1 MNLEKRL
8 VGVRNA
14 EEYGDV
20 VTILELVRG
29 MKYGSKEDVI
39 TAIDSFARYL
49 EEFESIEEMS
59 ISMKEKCLKVRQLM
73 QKEEIKTVSAMMQK
87 AKEFIEENYWNSKLS
102 VADLCIC
109 LNVSATHF
117 STMFKKEFG
126 MSFVSY
132 LTKVRLE
139 HAVELLD
146 NTDEKSYLI
155 AEMVGYTEPNYFS
168 YVFKKQ
174 YGVSPSQYRAKEK
187 KSF

>member
-59 ISMKEKCLKVRQLM
+59 ISMKEK
-73 QKEEIKTVSAMMQK
+73 
-87 AKEFIEENYWNSKLS
+87 
-102 VADLCIC
+102 
-109 LNVSATHF
+109 
-117 STMFKKEFG
+117 
-126 MSFVSY
+126 
-132 LTKVRLE
+132 
-139 HAVELLD
+139 
-146 NTDEKSYLI
+146 
-155 AEMVGYTEPNYFS
+155 
-168 YVFKKQ
+168 
-174 YGVSPSQYRAKEK
+174 
-187 KSF
+187 

>member
-139 HAVELLD
+139 HAAELLD

-174 YGVSPSQYRAKEK
+174 YGMSPTQYRAKEK

>member
-20 VTILELVRG
+20 VTILELVRS

-39 TAIDSFARYL
+39 TAIDSFTRYL

-87 AKEFIEENYWNSKLS
+87 AKEFIEENYWNSKQ
-102 VADLCIC
+102 I
-109 LNVSATHF
+109 
-117 STMFKKEFG
+117 G
-126 MSFVSY
+126 
-132 LTKVRLE
+132 
-139 HAVELLD
+139 
-146 NTDEKSYLI
+146 
-155 AEMVGYTEPNYFS
+155 
-168 YVFKKQ
+168 
-174 YGVSPSQYRAKEK
+174 RAHV
-187 KSF
+187 